1 MTKKEM
7 INKIEE
13 LKTKAFNNSSDKK
26 YSNYMKLKAELLK
39 ETGYTKKYDG
49 RLYLQ
54 KSARKEQIELYLTA
68 VQIAYDMIYNS

>member
-13 LKTKAFNNSSDKK
+13 LKLKAFNNSDDNK
-26 YSNYMKLKAELLK
+26 YSNYLKLKTEVLK
-39 ETGYTKKYDG
+39 EVGYTTKYEG

-68 VQIAYDMIYNS
+68 VQIAYDMIYNN